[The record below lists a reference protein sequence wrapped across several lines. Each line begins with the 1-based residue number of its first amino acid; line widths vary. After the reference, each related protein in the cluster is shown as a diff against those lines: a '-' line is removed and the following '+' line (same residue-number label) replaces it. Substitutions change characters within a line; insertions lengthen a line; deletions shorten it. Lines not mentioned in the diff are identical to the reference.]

1 VYRDKSHIRLELL
14 GARMPGNL
22 PTSTTFTRVEME
34 EIRSVTAQVIYA
46 ETCGEAS
53 NELRNGKKGRL
64 RSGVNGRFEVSFTY
78 FQMNISCPSPIY
90 PAREGWR
97 VF

>member
-46 ETCGEAS
+46 KTFGEAS
-53 NELRNGKKGRL
+53 NELRNGKKRAAEEWSE
-64 RSGVNGRFEVSFTY
+64 RA
-78 FQMNISCPSPIY
+78 I
-90 PAREGWR
+90 
-97 VF
+97 